1 MTTTSSG
8 VQDHSTRDAWA
19 GGLSIFGGTVLATLG
34 LFQFFEGLS
43 AVLSDKVYETTPSYV
58 YQFDITTWGW
68 IHLVVGL
75 IAVAVGVGVL
85 MGQAW
90 GLITG
95 IIIAA
100 ISALTQFMFLPWAP
114 IWAIVIIGFDI
125 AVIWALCVRMGQERA
140 TS

>member
-43 AVLSDKVYETTPSYV
+43 AVLSDNVYVTTPNYV

-100 ISALTQFMFLPWAP
+100 LSALTQFMFLPWAP

>member
-8 VQDHSTRDAWA
+8 YQDHSTRDAWA
-19 GGLSIFGGTVLATLG
+19 GGLSVFGGTVLATLG

-43 AVLSDKVYETTPSYV
+43 AVLSDKVFVTTPNYV

-68 IHLVVGL
+68 IHIVVGL
-75 IAVAVGVGVL
+75 VAVAVGIGVL
-85 MGQAW
+85 MGQTW

-95 IIIAA
+95 IIVASL
-100 ISALTQFMFLPWAP
+100 SALTQFMFLPWAP

-125 AVIWALCVRMGQERA
+125 AVIWALCVRMGQERP